1 MFHGLTI
8 RQKKTS
14 VPAIR
19 QWSLIVVHWRC
30 PLSISVLTT
39 TFYKSTEETR
49 FHLASQLIG
58 NAVAAGYDVL
68 VVDGSPNPAIREA
81 FTRIGARVYAQTARG
96 MGPSRRELFQ
106 QAADLRGYSRAEV
119 FVWTEPEK
127 TDLIRLIPQLV
138 ERLTH
143 KDADIIIPERT
154 EASWQSYPAFQVV
167 SEQKANAAY
176 IQATG
181 KRYDPMFG
189 PVAYRGDVA
198 RYFVG
203 CNPNAQFG
211 AADGYIQH
219 YAPLSAMAEGC
230 KVERLEVDFYYPSV
244 QRAEEESSLRDEMLV
259 KREAQLSQLA
269 LGYGLAAKALGLPRV

>member
-1 MFHGLTI
+1 M
-8 RQKKTS
+8 
-14 VPAIR
+14 
-19 QWSLIVVHWRC
+19 
-30 PLSISVLTT
+30 SISVLTT

-58 NAVAAGYDVL
+58 NAVAAGYNVL

-81 FTRIGARVYAQTARG
+81 FTRIGAQVFAQTARG

-106 QAADLRGYSRAEV
+106 KAADLRGCTRAEV

-127 TDLIRLIPQLV
+127 TDLIRLIPVLV
-138 ERLTH
+138 EPIIH
-143 KDADIIIPERT
+143 ADADIVIPERT
-154 EASWQSYPAFQVV
+154 DASWRSYPAFQVA

-176 IQATG
+176 LAATG
-181 KRYDPMFG
+181 KRFDPMFG
-189 PVAYRGDVA
+189 PVAYRGNVA
-198 RYFVG
+198 RFFLG
-203 CNPNAQFG
+203 CDPAAQFG

-230 KVERLEVDFYYPSV
+230 MVGGVPMNFYYPSV

-259 KREAQLSQLA
+259 KRATQLGQLA
-269 LGYGLAAKALGLPRV
+269 DGYHLAAKVLGLPRT